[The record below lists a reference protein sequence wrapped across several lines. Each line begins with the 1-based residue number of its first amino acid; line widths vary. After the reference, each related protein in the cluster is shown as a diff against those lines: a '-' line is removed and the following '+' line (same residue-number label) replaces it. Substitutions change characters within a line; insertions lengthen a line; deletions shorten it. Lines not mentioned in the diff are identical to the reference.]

1 MSTVLVMATD
11 PVAQCLGGV
20 NGEWVE
26 LHVSVQDG
34 YTLECLVQ
42 CLVANYPPLGEITFS
57 PAGMF
62 VPTYRILV
70 NGERILLQTGRRR
83 LWKMAIASCSDASID
98 ELELVA
104 GLAHRAIQQMRSL
117 D

>member
-70 NGERILLQTGRRR
+70 NGERIPFADWSQKALENGDRVLFRR
-83 LWKMAIASCSDASID
+83 KY
-98 ELELVA
+98 
-104 GLAHRAIQQMRSL
+104 
-117 D
+117 